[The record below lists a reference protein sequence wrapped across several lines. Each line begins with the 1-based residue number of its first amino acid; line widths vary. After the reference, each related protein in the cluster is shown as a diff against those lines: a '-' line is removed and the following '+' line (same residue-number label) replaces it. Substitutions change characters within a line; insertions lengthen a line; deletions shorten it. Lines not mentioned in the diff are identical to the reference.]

1 MPSITFWTRLE
12 PRTREGTMARS
23 LQAQV
28 RDPLWMLARQ
38 WQVGEF
44 QGDDAG
50 SPVQATYR
58 VESVN
63 LTSYQPG
70 LGAGNAVPLD
80 EGVPLETHVEREAVM
95 LGLRGAV
102 QLGLRFE
109 ALMEDAGFSSLVP
122 GFRRSYPIASLP
134 PTGELP
140 DLPTRQFRLVV
151 AGRVTDGNLLYM
163 AAKAALAGQ
172 PATPPLPIPP
182 GNQANV
188 LKVLQDFV
196 SFRESL
202 YSEPAHDSAWKPEQL
217 EYQFSVGSQNPYGD
231 IALAAP
237 EFRGGHLDWY
247 SFALSNTP
255 VGAGNPTTVQVQDRA
270 ILPNHVTFRGE
281 PTHSWW
287 KFEDGNTDYGQLDTE
302 HVDLAKMLVM
312 EFTLVYGNDW
322 FELPIQLP
330 VGSLSKVTLLLVTDT
345 FGERTLIRPTL
356 EQAPPGEQP
365 WSMFTISGG
374 QARSD
379 YLFVPPVLETDTT
392 MDGPVLEDVL
402 FLRDEMAA
410 MGWAI
415 ERAVQGPL
423 DVAVDGY
430 ESYIQRLVDQSP
442 PSPPMGAPDGPK
454 IYYLL
459 GTTVPDNWFP
469 LVLIK
474 TPNQAYYFRR
484 GLIERPGLG
493 NVLPRALVLEPGSPL
508 FVADQVVPPAGADV
522 TRSFRRIRWSDGST
536 PVWVARR
543 KQPGRGPG
551 WSGLAFDL
559 ITPMGQLSPQIKP

>member
-1 MPSITFWTRLE
+1 MVSVTFQTKLE

-44 QGDDAG
+44 RGDDAG
-50 SPVQATYR
+50 SPIQATFR

-63 LTSYQPG
+63 LTSYQSGPG
-70 LGAGNAVPLD
+70 PGNVVPLD
-80 EGVPLETHVEREAVM
+80 EGVPLETHVEREAVI

-102 QLGLRFE
+102 QLGVRFE
-109 ALMEDAGFSSLVP
+109 ALMDTAGFSSLIP
-122 GFRRSYPIASLP
+122 AFRTTYPIASVS
-134 PTGELP
+134 PTEELP
-140 DLPTRQFRLVV
+140 DLTSRQFRLVV
-151 AGRVTDGNLLYM
+151 AGRVTDGNLLY
-163 AAKAALAGQ
+163 AAARAALAGQ
-172 PATPPLPIPP
+172 PVSPPLPIPP
-182 GNQANV
+182 GDQQA
-188 LKVLQDFV
+188 VLQVLQEFV
-196 SFRESL
+196 GFRERL
-202 YSEPAHDSAWKPEQL
+202 YSEPVHDAAWVPERL
-217 EYQFSVGSQNPYGD
+217 EYQFAVGSQSSSGD

-237 EFRGGHLDWY
+237 EFPGGHLDWY
-247 SFALSNTP
+247 SFAISSTP
-255 VGAGNPTTVQVQDRA
+255 VDAGNPTTVQALDRA

-281 PTHSWW
+281 PVNSWW

-312 EFTLVYGNDW
+312 EFALVYGNDW
-322 FELPIQLP
+322 FEMPIQLP
-330 VGSLSKVTLLLVTDT
+330 IGSLSKVTLLLVTDT

-356 EQAPPGEQP
+356 EQTPPGQQP
-365 WSMFTISGG
+365 WSMFSLSGG
-374 QARSD
+374 QQRSE
-379 YLFVPPVLETDTT
+379 YLFLPPVLEVDTT

-402 FLRDEMAA
+402 FLRDDMAA
-410 MGWAI
+410 MAWAV
-415 ERAVQGPL
+415 ERTVQGPL
-423 DVAVDGY
+423 DLSVDGY
-430 ESYIQRLVDQSP
+430 ESYLQRLTRYP
-442 PSPPMGAPDGPK
+442 PPAPPTATPGGPG

-474 TPNQAYYFRR
+474 TPDQAYYFRR
-484 GLIERPGLG
+484 GVIERPGIG
-493 NVLPRALVLEPGSPL
+493 DIAPRALVLEPGEPF
-508 FVADQVVPPAGADV
+508 FVTDQTVSPAGARV

-536 PVWVARR
+536 FIWMARR

-559 ITPMGQLSPQIKP
+559 IVQMGQLPPQIKP